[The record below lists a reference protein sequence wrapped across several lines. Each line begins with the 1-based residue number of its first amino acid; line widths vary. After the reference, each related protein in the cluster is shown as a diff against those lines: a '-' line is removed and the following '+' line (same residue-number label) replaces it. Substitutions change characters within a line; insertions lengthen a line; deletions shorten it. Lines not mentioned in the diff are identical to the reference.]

1 VYDPAPFAVR
11 GRVDRLFDDRDLA
24 QAQPEL
30 VPPESMGLSVTMVVL
45 VTRERDKAGRR

>member
-1 VYDPAPFAVR
+1 MHNSAPFAVR

-30 VPPESMGLSVTMVVL
+30 VPPEPMGLSVTMVVL